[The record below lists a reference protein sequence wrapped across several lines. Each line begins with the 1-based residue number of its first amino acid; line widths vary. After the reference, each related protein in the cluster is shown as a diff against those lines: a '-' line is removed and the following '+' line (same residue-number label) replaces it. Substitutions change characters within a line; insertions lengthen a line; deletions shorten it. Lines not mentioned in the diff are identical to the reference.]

1 MQTGGRG
8 RRYWAWGVEW
18 DGGMA
23 RVQANGAV
31 FRMCKCKNSQSLSW
45 CALGM
50 APASLGQMV
59 ASINEEERI

>member
-1 MQTGGRG
+1 MRIQTNGG
-8 RRYWAWGVEW
+8 
-18 DGGMA
+18 
-23 RVQANGAV
+23 V

-50 APASLGQMV
+50 APASLRQIV